1 MPTTYPDQFYVI
13 DPANPPA
20 AGTSLTKVFLNI
32 VDQNNNN
39 RISAT
44 GTDSVDG
51 SDITSEWPGDTITVN
66 MNGST
71 VTITGVTFYLAD
83 GRRVFTPTDGT
94 NLDPATFVS
103 STYVTGQGQI
113 TVGQLGPPCFA
124 AGTKIATVRGEVAV
138 EDLQVGDVV
147 QTMDSGLRPI
157 RWIGRR
163 EVPGTR
169 AFAPIRFKAGAV
181 GNVRDLVVS
190 PMHRILV
197 RGWRAELYFGDS
209 ELLVPAK
216 HLVDGDKVF
225 VDPVDTVEYFHILFD
240 QHEVI
245 FSDGAPTESFFP
257 GEQILQGDDE
267 IRKELETLFPE
278 MFSGARTCYVQTA
291 RKTVKFHD
299 AVVLRAA

>member
-1 MPTTYPDQFYVI
+1 
-13 DPANPPA
+13 
-20 AGTSLTKVFLNI
+20 
-32 VDQNNNN
+32 
-39 RISAT
+39 
-44 GTDSVDG
+44 
-51 SDITSEWPGDTITVN
+51 
-66 MNGST
+66 
-71 VTITGVTFYLAD
+71 
-83 GRRVFTPTDGT
+83 
-94 NLDPATFVS
+94 
-103 STYVTGQGQI
+103 
-113 TVGQLGPPCFA
+113 
-124 AGTKIATVRGEVAV
+124 
-138 EDLQVGDVV
+138 
-147 QTMDSGLRPI
+147 
-157 RWIGRR
+157 
-163 EVPGTR
+163 
-169 AFAPIRFKAGAV
+169 
-181 GNVRDLVVS
+181 
-190 PMHRILV
+190 MHRILV